1 MSDVKQPTDHKAKP
15 VPYKFEAPILVPAK
29 GDVPEHEVVKTFT
42 LPFASKGAE
51 KLTGRDTRDALMN
64 GDVGQLKLGFVM
76 LEACGAKREAIEAM
90 YDLPNARCLE
100 ILGEWMTHG
109 DGDGVDLPK

>member
-1 MSDVKQPTDHKAKP
+1 MTAPRKPADHKAKP
-15 VPYKFEAPILVPAK
+15 VPYTFEAPAVDKDNKPI
-29 GDVPEHEVVKTFT
+29 VKTHT

-76 LEACGAKREAIEAM
+76 LEASGAKPEAINAM

-100 ILGEWMTHG
+100 ILGEWMEYG
-109 DGDGVDLPK
+109 DGDGATLPQS

>member
-1 MSDVKQPTDHKAKP
+1 MPEPKQPADHKAKP
-15 VPYKFEAPILVPAK
+15 KPY
-29 GDVPEHEVVKTFT
+29 TFNDADGKPHA

-76 LEACGAKREAIEAM
+76 LEACGAKPEAIDAL

-100 ILGEWMTHG
+100 ILGEWMQHG
-109 DGDGVDLPK
+109 DGDGATLPQS

>member
-1 MSDVKQPTDHKAKP
+1 MTAAKQPADHKAKP
-15 VPYKFEAPILVPAK
+15 VPYTFD
-29 GDVPEHEVVKTFT
+29 GDDGKTHS

-76 LEACGAKREAIEAM
+76 LEACGAKPEAIDAL
-90 YDLPNARCLE
+90 YDLSNVRCLE

-109 DGDGVDLPK
+109 DGDGASLPQS

>member
-1 MSDVKQPTDHKAKP
+1 MTDVKVPEDHKAKP
-15 VPYKFEAPILVPAK
+15 TPYKFKAPGMDKYDKPITVT
-29 GDVPEHEVVKTFT
+29 HT

-76 LEACGAKREAIEAM
+76 LEACGAKPEAIDAL
-90 YDLPNARCLE
+90 YDLPNTKCLE

-109 DGDGVDLPK
+109 DGDGGSVPQS

>member
-1 MSDVKQPTDHKAKP
+1 MTEPKQPTDHKAKP
-15 VPYKFEAPILVPAK
+15 APYKFEDAAGK
-29 GDVPEHEVVKTFT
+29 SHT

-76 LEACGAKREAIEAM
+76 LEACGAKPEAIDAL
-90 YDLPNARCLE
+90 YDLPNTKCLE

-109 DGDGVDLPK
+109 DGDGASLGER